1 MERCQ
6 HYKVEKLANMIRV
19 GCFGSF
25 SYETANTIARG
36 LVEQGVFVPLLKVGD
51 KVYTVLTVLDDESI
65 EERYFISEDTV
76 AEVGVNG
83 VWLDACSPP
92 EGMNGDYIP
101 YEKLFEM
108 WHLSYEQAEKA
119 LEEKK
124 NEMEIEQK
132 ISQSTN
138 VVEVVHCGRCK
149 HFRLYGKTSINVGGI
164 HVKAGWCQRCI
175 ACGEKQRML
184 PLDFCSYGEK
194 KQ

>member
-6 HYKVEKLANMIRV
+6 HYKVEKLANMIRN
-19 GCFGSF
+19 GRGGSL
-25 SYETANTIARG
+25 SYEMAYTIACE
-36 LVEQGVFVPLLKVGD
+36 LIAQGVIVPLLKVGD

-65 EERYFISEDTV
+65 EERYFIAEDTV

-83 VWLDACSPP
+83 VWIDAYSPP
-92 EGMNGDYIP
+92 GGMIGDYIP
-101 YEKLFEM
+101 YEKLFET
-108 WHLSYEQAEKA
+108 WHMNYEQAEKA

-124 NEMEIEQK
+124 IEMAIEQG

-138 VVEVVHCGRCK
+138 AVEVVHCGMCK